1 MQPIAGGKV
10 ILVPG
15 LVVYFADTGAL
26 FSMKGTVDAS
36 IDNVLLMSS

>member
-15 LVVYFADTGAL
+15 LVVYFAATGA
-26 FSMKGTVDAS
+26 FFPMKGTVDAS
-36 IDNVLLMSS
+36 NDNVLLMSS